1 MHILEQSSGFDFA
14 SFSLDVQ
21 YILLNLI
28 ELMSFSFLRIEKEKS
43 QLKAELDDMQGQLD
57 HVSKGKV
64 NNIFYSREPMIQHC
78 SIISMHPF

>member
-1 MHILEQSSGFDFA
+1 MLEEKCGFDFVTP
-14 SFSLDVQ
+14 SLDVQ

-28 ELMSFSFLRIEKEKS
+28 EVILFSFLRIEKEKS

-64 NNIFYSREPMIQHC
+64 NNIFYSGEPMIQQC